1 MSDSILVSVKD
12 ICNISDDNN
21 DFDDVLLI
29 YINGALSTLWQLGTF
44 SGNLHSIT
52 GSTET
57 WDMLE
62 TDESIKPLV
71 IEYVSSKTRLDFDP
85 PQSTSLRDALANRVD
100 ELEFRINSATDPT
113 DDEYTT
119 IVDYFESKE
128 SGNE

>member
-1 MSDSILVSVKD
+1 MSDSVLTSVKNV
-12 ICNISDDNN
+12 CNISDDNK

-44 SGNLHSIT
+44 SGKLYSIT
-52 GSTET
+52 GSSET

-71 IEYVSSKTRLDFDP
+71 AEYVGSKTRLDFDP

-100 ELEFRINSATDPT
+100 ELEFRINAATDPT
-113 DDEYTT
+113 DDEYTA

-128 SGNE
+128 SDNE